1 LPFRVFGIRRSTDG
15 VATARR
21 SLIGSASRSE
31 SLLDEV
37 AHVLLMCSRYAVSH
51 FLGYAVF
58 PHRTSL
64 KNTRLSNES
73 SLRVGLR
80 LEHLPTNPSRANTT
94 GAALNRLLSWASC
107 PYSTLRLEGPPSTG
121 VSMPAT
127 FRPQGL
133 VTLSTVFSLRAP
145 ASFVSRRRR
154 SWDYPFEA
162 FPSRMVIQP
171 FPIGWTHIPFRTCV
185 LSGADAGPAR
195 RAAVPGL
202 RPIRESLAIRCVVS
216 ASAAGCSLGVRPFRV
231 FQQWPCLGFRPN
243 SSHALY
249 IR

>member
-1 LPFRVFGIRRSTDG
+1 MPFRVFGIRRSTDG

-37 AHVLLMCSRYAVSH
+37 AHPLLMCSRCAVGH

-64 KNTRLSNES
+64 ENARPSSES

-133 VTLSTVFSLRAP
+133 VTLSTVYSLRAP
-145 ASFVSRRRR
+145 ASFVSRWRR

-162 FPSRMVIQP
+162 FPSRMVIQS
-171 FPIGWTHIPFRTCV
+171 FPKGCTHVPFRTCV
-185 LSGADAGPAR
+185 LS
-195 RAAVPGL
+195 VL
-202 RPIRESLAIRCVVS
+202 VS
-216 ASAAGCSLGVRPFRV
+216 ARCGPQG
-231 FQQWPCLGFRPN
+231 
-243 SSHALY
+243 Y
-249 IR
+249 

>member
-1 LPFRVFGIRRSTDG
+1 MPFRVFGIRRSTDG

-37 AHVLLMCSRYAVSH
+37 AHVLLMCPRFAVGH

-58 PHRTSL
+58 LHRTSL
-64 KNTRLSNES
+64 ENARPSSEF

-80 LEHLPTNPSRANTT
+80 LELLPTNPSRANTT
-94 GAALNRLLSWASC
+94 GVAFSRLLSWAFR

-133 VTLSTVFSLRAP
+133 VTLSTVYSLRAP
-145 ASFVSRRRR
+145 ASFVSRWRR

-162 FPSRMVIQP
+162 FPSRMVIQS
-171 FPIGWTHIPFRTCV
+171 FPKGWTHIPFRTCV
-185 LSGADAGPAR
+185 APDADAGPAR
-195 RAAVPGL
+195 RAAVSGL
-202 RPIRESLAIRCVVS
+202 RPIRESLAI
-216 ASAAGCSLGVRPFRV
+216 
-231 FQQWPCLGFRPN
+231 
-243 SSHALY
+243 
-249 IR
+249 